1 VLYTVIFAGLAIL
14 VIVAVLV
21 RSLRSKADRDSS
33 KDHPAGTNTPAR
45 TPRGSSA
52 RKERKR
58 RRAQSRNDR
67 RKRH

>member
-1 VLYTVIFAGLAIL
+1 MLYTVIFAGLAIL

-21 RSLRSKADRDSS
+21 RSLRNKADPDSS
-33 KDHPAGTNTPAR
+33 RDPAGSNTPSR

>member
-1 VLYTVIFAGLAIL
+1 MLYTVIFAGLAIL
-14 VIVAVLV
+14 VVVAVLV
-21 RSLRSKADRDSS
+21 RSLRNKADRDSF
-33 KDHPAGTNTPAR
+33 KDPAGTNTPSHA
-45 TPRGSSA
+45 PRDSAA